1 MDDHQVLND
10 FMQRKII
17 TIDQLVGMLEC
28 STISAR
34 RRLKAW
40 KALNSIN
47 RNGRYYTLPRIPV
60 FDENGLWRYQAVL
73 FSRHGNLKQTIV
85 TLIQS
90 SPKGLSAAE
99 IATLVD
105 LAPNSS
111 FISQLRNA
119 PGVKREKHAGRFL
132 YLSNR
137 SEIRERQMEQR
148 EVPAFPSDTQAV
160 AILVQFIKHPGIG
173 VSELAGL
180 VADQGIP
187 IEPAVVQRFLNFH
200 DLLKKTPDTRP

>member
-1 MDDHQVLND
+1 MDDHQALND
-10 FMQRKII
+10 FMRRKII
-17 TIDQLVGMLEC
+17 TINQLVGMLEC

-40 KALNSIN
+40 SALNSIN

-85 TLIQS
+85 ALIES
-90 SPKGLSAAE
+90 SPEGLSAAE
-99 IATLVD
+99 IATRVD

-119 PGVKREKHAGRFL
+119 PGVKRDKHAGRFI
-132 YLSNR
+132 YLSDR

-148 EVPAFPSDTQAV
+148 EEPVFPTDTQAV

-180 VADQGIP
+180 VSDQGVSIG
-187 IEPAVVQRFLNFH
+187 PAVVQRFLNFH
-200 DLLKKTPDTRP
+200 DLLKKIPDTRP